1 MKKVLALTLALIMLF
16 GFTGCNKNSDKK
28 ADEKQSKKT
37 GQTEPSKTIV
47 ASNKDKIDIELKNGE
62 NPTVSV
68 KVNDKEIYKNDNLNK
83 YQDQY
88 DFDKDFNLEIKAEY
102 SDEKIFWAYRF
113 DWGVIYS
120 TKNDYYDTVDTD
132 DSIPLVYVCPKHDY
146 KKSYFKNSRYY
157 ILAEEWDLIEFDAVE
172 ETGKKIFW
180 DSYTAAQVIFES
192 FYKTENYTL
201 KEIDNLE
208 KAGYSLDDYYEMHD
222 REFGSGA
229 GMNNWEKIYEVSVN
243 GEPFALLYS
252 DASTA
257 SFLLQELTWEN
268 PSTAMY
274 LNTKD
279 GPQYFLSPERELTE
293 IS

>member
-1 MKKVLALTLALIMLF
+1 MKRILALTIALIMLF
-16 GFTGCNKNSDKK
+16 SFTGCNKKANKK
-28 ADEKQSKKT
+28 DE
-37 GQTEPSKTIV
+37 QTQLSKTIT
-47 ASNKDKIDIELKNGE
+47 ASNKDKIDIEINNGE
-62 NPTVSV
+62 NPTVLV

-102 SDEKIFWAYRF
+102 SNEKIFWAYRF
-113 DWGVIYS
+113 DWGVVYS
-120 TKNDYYDTVDTD
+120 TKNDYYDTVETD
-132 DSIPLVYVCPKHDY
+132 ENTPLVYVCPKHDY

-201 KEIDNLE
+201 KEIDDLE

-222 REFGSGA
+222 REFGSGV
-229 GMNNWEKIYEVSVN
+229 GMNKWEKIYEVSVN

-257 SFLLQELTWEN
+257 SFLFQELTWEN
-268 PSTAMY
+268 PSTVMC
-274 LNTKD
+274 LDTKD

>member
-1 MKKVLALTLALIMLF
+1 MKKVFALTLILIMLF
-16 GFTGCNKNSDKK
+16 GFTGCNKKYDKT
-28 ADEKQSKKT
+28 QL
-37 GQTEPSKTIV
+37 SKTIT
-47 ASNKDKIDIELKNGE
+47 ASNNDKIDIELKTGK
-62 NPTVSV
+62 NPTVLV

-102 SDEKIFWAYRF
+102 SDENIFWAYRF

-120 TKNDYYDTVDTD
+120 TKNDYYDAVETD
-132 DSIPLVYVCPKHDY
+132 KNIPLVYVCPKHDY

-201 KEIDNLE
+201 KGIDDLE
-208 KAGYSLDDYYEMHD
+208 KAGYSIDDYYEMHN

-229 GMNNWEKIYEVSVN
+229 GMNKWEKIYEVSVD
-243 GEPFALLYS
+243 GKPFALLYS

-257 SFLLQELTWEN
+257 AFLLQELTWEN
-268 PSTAMY
+268 PSITTY
-274 LNTKD
+274 QNTKD
-279 GPQYFLSPERELTE
+279 GPQYFLSPSPELTE

>member
-1 MKKVLALTLALIMLF
+1 MKKILCFILTLSILFALCGCSSETKEPASNETALT
-16 GFTGCNKNSDKK
+16 
-28 ADEKQSKKT
+28 
-37 GQTEPSKTIV
+37 KTIT
-47 ASNKDKIDIELKNGE
+47 ASNKDKIDIEIKNGE
-62 NPTVSV
+62 NPTVLV
-68 KVNDKEIYKNDNLNK
+68 KANDKEIYKNDNLNK
-83 YQDQY
+83 YKDQY
-88 DFDKDFNLEIKAEY
+88 DFDKDFNLEIKDEY

-120 TKNDYYDTVDTD
+120 TKNDYYDTVETD
-132 DSIPLVYVCPKHDY
+132 ENIPLVYVCPKHDY

-201 KEIDNLE
+201 KEIDDLE
-208 KAGYSLDDYYEMHD
+208 KAGYSLDDYYEMHN

-229 GMNNWEKIYEVSVN
+229 GMNKWQKIYEVSVN

-252 DASTA
+252 DASTV

-268 PSTAMY
+268 PASVMHQNA
-274 LNTKD
+274 KD
-279 GPQYFLSPERELTE
+279 GPQYFLSPERELTK